1 MGWYRFFRRTE
12 WDRERSRELEAY
24 LDHETDENIARGM
37 SPQEARHAANRKLG
51 NLTRIREEIYHMN
64 TISLVETLWHDLRHA
79 ARLLRINPGFA
90 LVAILSLALG
100 IGANSAIFQLLDAV
114 RLRNLPV
121 KDPQELVE
129 VRVDS
134 KTGRSGAFT
143 GRYPRMTNALWEQV
157 RDRQQVF
164 SGIFAWGSLPLDLA
178 AGGEARNVQGLWVS
192 GEFFRTLGVTPVLG
206 RLLTSEDDRRGC
218 GSPGAVISYGFW
230 QREFGGSPSAVGRK
244 LVLDGHAF
252 DVIGVTPQQFFGMDV
267 GHSFD
272 VALPICAEPILAGKN
287 SRLDKRWDWFL
298 SVIGRLKPGT
308 SLAQANAQL
317 RAVAPA
323 IFEATVPPELPANE
337 AKNYLAFQL
346 QVTSAGSGLSELRE
360 TYQTPLWLLIGIA
373 GVVLLIACANL
384 ANLLLARATT
394 REREIAVRLAI
405 GASRG
410 RLVRQLLAESLL
422 LASIGAA
429 LGILLAGNLSRALV
443 SFLTTSQDT
452 IFLDLHLDWHVLAFT
467 TGLAVLTSIL
477 FGLAPAL
484 RATQIAPAAAIKT
497 GGRGTTSNL
506 EGFSLQRALVSS
518 QVALSLVLL
527 FAALL
532 FVRSFRNL
540 VKQDAGF
547 RNEGVL
553 VVNLDLRRAGFSAD
567 RLGIVRRELLESLRA
582 TAGVDSAAEAEDFPM
597 SGNWSNDNVR
607 TDPSGTDAKGWKISN
622 FSWVSPGYFKTMGM
636 PLRAGRDF
644 EASDAPGSPKVA
656 IVTEAF
662 VRKFFNGA
670 DPIGK
675 TFRTEADPNQPEPL
689 YQIVGVVGNAK
700 YETMRED
707 FKAIAFVAAAQTPE
721 RFQSP
726 TFVVRSALPPRD
738 VTSSLQRS
746 ITAVDPAI
754 SINFGVLK
762 TQIEE
767 SLVPER
773 LMATLSG
780 FFGALAALLAT
791 IGLYG
796 VISYTT
802 TRRRNEIGIRM
813 ALGAGRRDVVF
824 MILRQAGVL
833 VAFGLAVG
841 AILAMLAARAA
852 TALLF
857 GLRPSDPATLLMAV
871 CALAAVGAV
880 ASYLPARR
888 ASRLDPM
895 AALRDD

>member
-1 MGWYRFFRRTE
+1 MGWNRFFRRAE
-12 WDRERSRELEAY
+12 WDRERSRELDAY

-37 SPQEARHAANRKLG
+37 SPEEARHAAHRKLG

-64 TISLVETLWHDLRHA
+64 TVAFAETLWQDLRHA
-79 ARLLRINPGFA
+79 ARLLRLNPGFA

-121 KDPQELVE
+121 KDPQELAE

-134 KTGRSGAFT
+134 KTGRSGAFI
-143 GRYPRMTNALWEQV
+143 GRYPRMTHALWEQV

-164 SGIFAWGSLPLDLA
+164 SHIFAWGTTSFDLSS
-178 AGGEARNVQGLWVS
+178 GGEARNVPGLWVS

-206 RLLTSEDDRRGC
+206 RVFTSEDDSRGC

-230 QREFGGSPSAVGRK
+230 QREFGGSPSALGKK
-244 LVLDGHAF
+244 LTLDGHAF
-252 DVIGVTPQQFFGMDV
+252 NLIGVTPHQFFGMDV

-323 IFEATVPPELPANE
+323 IFEATVPPELPVNE
-337 AKNYLAFQL
+337 ARNYLAFQL
-346 QVTSAGSGLSELRE
+346 EVDPAGSGLSELRQ
-360 TYQTPLWLLIGIA
+360 TYETPLWLLIGIA

-384 ANLLLARATT
+384 ANLLLARASA
-394 REREIAVRLAI
+394 REREIAVRLAL

-429 LGILLAGNLSRALV
+429 FGVFLAGNISRALV

-452 IFLDLHLDWHVLAFT
+452 VFLDLHLDWHVLAFT
-467 TGLAVLTSIL
+467 IGLTVLTSML

-484 RATQIAPAAAIKT
+484 RATRIAPAAAIKT
-497 GGRGTTSNL
+497 AGRGTTFNR

-527 FAALL
+527 FSALL

-540 VKQDAGF
+540 VNQDAGF
-547 RNEGVL
+547 RDEGVL
-553 VVNLDLRRAGFSAD
+553 VVNLELQRAGFSTD
-567 RLGIVRRELLESLRA
+567 RLGTVRRELLERLRA
-582 TAGVDSAAEAEDFPM
+582 TAGVDSAAEAESFPM
-597 SGNWSNDNVR
+597 GRNWSNDNVR

-622 FSWVSPGYFKTMGM
+622 FSWVSSGYFKTMRM
-636 PLRAGRDF
+636 PLVAGRDF
-644 EASDAPGSPKVA
+644 EANDAPGSPKVA
-656 IVTEAF
+656 IVSEAF

-675 TFRTEADPNQPEPL
+675 TFRTEADPNQPEPV

-707 FKAIAFVAAAQTPE
+707 FKAIAFVDAAQTQN
-721 RFQSP
+721 RFQAP
-726 TFVVRSALPPRD
+726 TFVVRSSLPLRD

-746 ITAVDPAI
+746 ITAVHPAI
-754 SINFGVLK
+754 SINFAVLK

-813 ALGAGRRDVVF
+813 ALGAGRRDVVS

-833 VAFGLAVG
+833 LGAGLVAGT
-841 AILAMLAARAA
+841 ILAIFASRAA

-857 GLRPSDPATLLMAV
+857 GLGPGDPGTLLASIG
-871 CALAAVGAV
+871 ALAVIGVA

-895 AALRDD
+895 AALRDE